1 MSLRSRIASRYRAV
15 REDLAMPTI
24 LPRHKS
30 FLDRTAR
37 RWEEAADWI
46 FAHFETLR
54 EKEPVDTSS
63 ETEAPGSA
71 KRPRRAEPRSRA
83 ESSSADALEPALA
96 RAARR
101 RREPGESLRTSR
113 PGKVVSEL
121 ESEAPRAGSREAKSS
136 ASGGRRRRG
145 TSVEDE
151 PRAPLSHSPLR
162 KEISADLPVDAEERL
177 LDRWFGPLER
187 RAPAESARGDA
198 RKPTGRAALGP
209 GAIEVDSPFG
219 GRSSGAPA
227 SERFDTR
234 MELPSTMTTPKVDA
248 TDAARARREEEEWDE
263 RGF

>member
-1 MSLRSRIASRYRAV
+1 
-15 REDLAMPTI
+15 
-24 LPRHKS
+24 
-30 FLDRTAR
+30 
-37 RWEEAADWI
+37 
-46 FAHFETLR
+46 
-54 EKEPVDTSS
+54 
-63 ETEAPGSA
+63 
-71 KRPRRAEPRSRA
+71 
-83 ESSSADALEPALA
+83 
-96 RAARR
+96 
-101 RREPGESLRTSR
+101 
-113 PGKVVSEL
+113 
-121 ESEAPRAGSREAKSS
+121 S